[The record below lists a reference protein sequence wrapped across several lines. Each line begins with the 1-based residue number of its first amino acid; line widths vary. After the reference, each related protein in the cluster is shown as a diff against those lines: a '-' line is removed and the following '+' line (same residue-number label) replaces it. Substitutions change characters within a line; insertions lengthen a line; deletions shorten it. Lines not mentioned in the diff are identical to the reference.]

1 MPEEGMTLE
10 EILDALYGRLEGLEG
25 EEVEDLKSRPRFQE
39 VIEALVTQGLL
50 SDEARKRQAL
60 QPIEAPTVPCPT
72 VQHPLPIPTSEERR
86 ASRVVITY
94 NPNHK
99 EHRSARY
106 PMESPE
112 RVEAIIGVLGRS
124 GLLDEANVC
133 LLRPSVSSRGEIERV
148 HDPAYVDSI
157 RSYSASGGGDLS
169 RNTYVS
175 AGSWQAALGAAGCA
189 LGAAEALHQG
199 QDFALAL
206 TRPPGHHAGPDFHGG
221 FCLFNNSALAAQRL
235 REEGRVMILN
245 WDVHASN
252 GTKRLFYSDPGVLT
266 ISVHQDPTHFFPGE
280 GFAHEIGT
288 GAGRGYSV
296 NVPMPEGSGDKEYLG
311 VFRALVEPIAQQ
323 YAPHWLIV
331 ECGFDAHHQDPLGG
345 QRLTSQGYYEMTE
358 HLLSLRKE
366 GILFTLEGGYNAQ
379 TIGGL
384 AQTVICALRGE
395 ANPFPDQV
403 AKGAVGQKDALSYAL
418 VKNLK
423 GAKRKAPSAGMSV
436 TGVIEE
442 VRRALRGYWELEHKQ
457 MEEPGL

>member
-25 EEVEDLKSRPRFQE
+25 EEVEELRSQPRFQE
-39 VIEALVTQGLL
+39 VIEALVQQGLL
-50 SDEARKRQAL
+50 SDEVRKRQAL
-60 QPIEAPTVPCPT
+60 QRVEAPTVPRPT
-72 VQHPLPIPTSEERR
+72 VQRPLAIPRPEERR
-86 ASRVVITY
+86 ASRVAILY
-94 NPNHK
+94 NPSHK
-99 EHRSARY
+99 EHRSATY
-106 PMESPE
+106 PMESPA
-112 RVEAIIGVLGRS
+112 RVEAIISLLGRS
-124 GLLDEANVC
+124 GLLDEPNVS
-133 LLRPSVSSRGEIERV
+133 LLRAPISARGEIERV
-148 HDPAYVDSI
+148 HAPAYVDFI
-157 RSYSASGGGDLS
+157 RSYSVRGGGDLS

-175 AGSWQAALGAAGCA
+175 AGSWEAALGAAGCA
-189 LGAAEALHQG
+189 LGAVEALHHG

-280 GFAHEIGT
+280 GFVHEIGT
-288 GAGRGYSV
+288 GAGKGYSV
-296 NVPMPEGSGDKEYLG
+296 NVPMPAGSGDKEYLS
-311 VFRALVEPIAQQ
+311 VFPALVEPIAQQ

-358 HLLSLRKE
+358 HLLSLCKR

-384 AQTVICALRGE
+384 VQTVIYALQGE

-403 AKGAVGQKDALSYAL
+403 AKEAVGRGDALSYAL

-423 GAKRKAPSAGMSV
+423 GTERKAPSSGTSV
-436 TGVIEE
+436 AGVIEE
-442 VRRALRGYWELEHKQ
+442 VRRALWGYWEL
-457 MEEPGL
+457 